1 MKILVVDDESDIR
14 EIVSFYLEEYFKSK
28 LEIKMADGSPK
39 AIEYLNNESFDLVL
53 SDHNMPLGVGSNIHQ
68 FISNNNIASKYVVC
82 SSVDPIEMPDCYS
95 PEKIFHNILKPNI
108 EVGIKNLASK
118 FELSDQVY
126 ENKGYIPI
134 GINLLFA
141 IKELPCDLFI
151 SLSDEKFIKCFH
163 KGEVFSI
170 QEKEKYQGRE
180 IFMLYAKIDENQF
193 EILQLIKNTIAQILS
208 NKSVP
213 VEVKLIDSH
222 QQVANLLVSYG
233 FNDFSIDLAKTTI
246 DHTAKLLMKSDESIS
261 KAWLR
266 INCMGEYPSKLFV
279 LQSTLCGILARKM
292 SWTTEST
299 LQKVVTATFFQ
310 DLNLESLPLIKLIDY
325 DEFLSNKE
333 MYSPKEC
340 ENFLAHPIKAKE
352 MISKIKGLSSDI
364 DRILLEQ
371 HESPNGQGF
380 PRKLNAQQIS
390 PLSAMLNLTG
400 VLSKTILNSK
410 KEDIN
415 FNEFFGCLTEK
426 GYSKGHYKEIFT
438 HAKVFF
444 STT

>member
-1 MKILVVDDESDIR
+1 
-14 EIVSFYLEEYFKSK
+14 
-28 LEIKMADGSPK
+28 
-39 AIEYLNNESFDLVL
+39 
-53 SDHNMPLGVGSNIHQ
+53 
-68 FISNNNIASKYVVC
+68 
-82 SSVDPIEMPDCYS
+82 
-95 PEKIFHNILKPNI
+95 
-108 EVGIKNLASK
+108 
-118 FELSDQVY
+118 
-126 ENKGYIPI
+126 
-134 GINLLFA
+134 
-141 IKELPCDLFI
+141 
-151 SLSDEKFIKCFH
+151 
-163 KGEVFSI
+163 
-170 QEKEKYQGRE
+170 
-180 IFMLYAKIDENQF
+180 
-193 EILQLIKNTIAQILS
+193 
-208 NKSVP
+208 
-213 VEVKLIDSH
+213 
-222 QQVANLLVSYG
+222 
-233 FNDFSIDLAKTTI
+233 
-246 DHTAKLLMKSDESIS
+246 
-261 KAWLR
+261 
-266 INCMGEYPSKLFV
+266 MGEYPSKLFV

-325 DEFLSNKE
+325 DEFLSNKD
-333 MYSPKEC
+333 MYSQKEC
-340 ENFLAHPIKAKE
+340 ESFLAHPIKAKE

-415 FNEFFGCLTEK
+415 FDEFFGRLTEK